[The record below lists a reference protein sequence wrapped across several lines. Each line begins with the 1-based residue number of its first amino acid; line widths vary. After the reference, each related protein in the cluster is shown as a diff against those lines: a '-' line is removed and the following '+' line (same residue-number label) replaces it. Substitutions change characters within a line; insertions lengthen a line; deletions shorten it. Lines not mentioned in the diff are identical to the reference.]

1 MAANTKLACRFMKHV
16 TTIAGFQSKVEP
28 SIGLGGNSSIVLF
41 LLYSF

>member
-1 MAANTKLACRFMKHV
+1 MAASTKFACRFMMHA
-16 TTIAGFQSKVEP
+16 TTIVGFWIKVEP